1 MLTTLMSWADR
12 VGVIAGPIAQAVGR
26 IPANGFGSHDRA
38 HPLHS
43 IDKIKNDSNKGL
55 QLVGTENRIVQGL

>member
-1 MLTTLMSWADR
+1 LALLPAELLR
-12 VGVIAGPIAQAVGR
+12 VGH
-26 IPANGFGSHDRA
+26 IPAGFQMALVSHDRA

-43 IDKIKNDSNKGL
+43 IDKVKSDSNKGL